1 MSKKD
6 SESANKWQQIDED
19 AVSNETEQVLD
30 DVQDDAEQA
39 ESLDFPSHQQL
50 EDQLTAAEQKAAEFK
65 EKMILAH
72 AELDNVRKRSERDVQ
87 NAHKFGVE
95 KLLGD
100 MLPVIDSLTRAL
112 EGPEPTDA
120 QAQAMHQGIEL
131 TLDLFEKTL
140 TKYGVEVISP
150 EAGEAFNPEQQEAM
164 SMQPGT
170 GLEPNSVVQVLQKGY
185 LLNGRVLRAAMVIV
199 SQ

>member
-1 MSKKD
+1 MSKKE
-6 SESANKWQQIDED
+6 SEAASKWQQIDED
-19 AVSNETEQVLD
+19 AVANETEQPMD
-30 DVQDDAEQA
+30 EQQQDSEQQ
-39 ESLDFPSHQQL
+39 EGLDFPSHQEL
-50 EDQLTAAEQKAAEFK
+50 EDQLTVAEQKVAEYK
-65 EKMILAH
+65 DKMVLAH
-72 AELDNVRKRSERDVQ
+72 AELENVRKRSERDVQ
-87 NAHKFGVE
+87 NARKFGVE

-112 EGPEPTDA
+112 EGGAPTDE
-120 QAQAMHQGIEL
+120 QAKAMHQGIEL

-170 GLEPNSVVQVLQKGY
+170 GLEANCVVQVLQKGY